1 MAGAAGAEA
10 GADGD
15 EGARPLQI
23 GRVAEITGLSLHTLR
38 HYDEVDLLRPSARSE
53 GGFRLYTAGDVDR
66 LLVIRRMKPLGFSL
80 EQMRE
85 LLEVV
90 DALPS
95 ATGAQE
101 AALRERLA
109 GFTALAEDARRRM
122 VERVAM
128 ADELLERLRAR

>member
-1 MAGAAGAEA
+1 MADAGTDAGSDGAE
-10 GADGD
+10 D
-15 EGARPLQI
+15 ARPLQI

-38 HYDEVDLLRPSARSE
+38 HYDDVDLLRPSARSE

-85 LLEVV
+85 LLAVV

-95 ATGAQE
+95 ATGAE
-101 AALRERLA
+101 EGALRERLA